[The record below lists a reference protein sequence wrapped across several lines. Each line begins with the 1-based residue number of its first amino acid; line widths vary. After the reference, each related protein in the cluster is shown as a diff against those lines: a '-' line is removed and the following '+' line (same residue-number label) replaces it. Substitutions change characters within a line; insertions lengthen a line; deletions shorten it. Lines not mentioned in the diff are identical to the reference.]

1 MMRTAAIAYRNDEL
15 EAWERDDLWTVR
27 LSNLETRARYLD
39 LALAR
44 LLGDAPEAHR
54 AAARLLVE
62 LADVVEQQEAAYSQ
76 VVAGLRRQVWPKP
89 LLLGFL
95 VDDHS
100 GVGLAGRR
108 QHGLHADD
116 LVGHTQVGR
125 QLRDWV
131 SRRRRRG
138 RWLPVHWPQVVEQVS
153 VPGGTPSV
161 DTLELLERRFGKLH
175 EAALAVGQ

>member
-1 MMRTAAIAYRNDEL
+1 MRAAAIAYRNDEL
-15 EAWERDDLWTVR
+15 EAWEQDDLWTVR

-89 LLLGFL
+89 LLLGFRMAVFVVVVSTAFML
-95 VDDHS
+95 TTW
-100 GVGLAGRR
+100 LA
-108 QHGLHADD
+108 
-116 LVGHTQVGR
+116 T
-125 QLRDWV
+125 LR
-131 SRRRRRG
+131 
-138 RWLPVHWPQVVEQVS
+138 
-153 VPGGTPSV
+153 
-161 DTLELLERRFGKLH
+161 
-175 EAALAVGQ
+175 

>member
-1 MMRTAAIAYRNDEL
+1 MMRAAAIAYRNDEL

-76 VVAGLRRQVWPKP
+76 VVAGPRRQRRRARRYEVWPKP
-89 LLLGFL
+89 LLLGFRMAVFVVVVSTAFML
-95 VDDHS
+95 TTW
-100 GVGLAGRR
+100 LA
-108 QHGLHADD
+108 
-116 LVGHTQVGR
+116 T
-125 QLRDWV
+125 LR
-131 SRRRRRG
+131 
-138 RWLPVHWPQVVEQVS
+138 
-153 VPGGTPSV
+153 
-161 DTLELLERRFGKLH
+161 
-175 EAALAVGQ
+175 